1 MPVVHDSV
9 YNINFTYLCSLI
21 LTNHKMLIFNTMGLS
36 PDLLKG
42 IEELGFEK
50 PTPIQEKI
58 LPIFFEKENDIVGL
72 AQTGTGKT
80 AAFGLPIIEQI
91 DIGNKSVQ
99 ALILSP
105 TRELCIQISKDLR
118 NYSKFIKGLQV
129 VPVYGGA
136 SIDTQIRALK
146 KGVHII
152 VATPGRMLDLINRKV
167 AKIGNVKTVVLDE
180 ADEMLN
186 MGFRDELD
194 GILSKTSDTKRT
206 LLFSATMPREVARI
220 ANNYMNDPV
229 EITVGKQNAGA
240 ENINHIY
247 YQVHARNRYL
257 ALKRIADINPDIYGL
272 VFCRTR
278 METKEIADKLIK
290 DGYNADALHGD
301 LSQAQRDHVMKR
313 FRDKS
318 LQMLVATDVAARGID
333 VNDISHI
340 INYNLPDELDIYTH
354 RSGRTGRAGKSGTS
368 ILIVNYREVNRIPQ
382 IEKIIKKSFT
392 KALVPSGKEICNK
405 QLYKLIDKME
415 NVVVDEEQIAP
426 FLDSINI
433 KLESLTKEQIIKR
446 FVSLEFNRFIEYYKN
461 APDLNEKEERRER
474 RDKRDRG
481 DREERGK
488 RRGYKGNYSRFFM
501 NIGKKDGILPKNI
514 IGMINDNTSDRDIN
528 IGSIDLKDS
537 FSFFEVEEKYTST
550 ILSSLNKDVTFKGRE
565 VKVDIAED
573 KDSSEKPEGK
583 SRRREGSHRSESY
596 SNRRRHDG
604 SSGRE
609 SYRRKDDSK
618 RSDDSQGKE
627 SSRKRYD
634 SKKSDDSQGK
644 ESSRRRYD
652 SKKSDDSQ
660 GKESSR
666 RRYDSKKS
674 DDSQGK
680 ESSRRRY
687 DSKKNDDSQRG
698 ESSGR
703 SDSKSR
709 SDGSSRRESSSRSG
723 SSSRRESSSRRRD
736 NDKKGEN
743 RRKRI

>member
-1 MPVVHDSV
+1 MVFIAVFLRSFCTFATQ
-9 YNINFTYLCSLI
+9 NKKQA
-21 LTNHKMLIFNTMGLS
+21 KMLTFNTMGLS
-36 PDLLKG
+36 PNLLKG
-42 IEELGFEK
+42 IEELGFQK

-58 LPIFFEKENDIVGL
+58 IPIFFETERDIVGL

-91 DIGNKSVQ
+91 DIKDKTIQ
-99 ALILSP
+99 TLILAP
-105 TRELCIQISKDLR
+105 TRELCIQISKDLQ
-118 NYSKFIKGLQV
+118 NYSKHIKDLHV
-129 VPVYGGA
+129 VPIYGGA
-136 SIDTQIRALK
+136 PIENQIKALK
-146 KGVHII
+146 RGAQII
-152 VATPGRMLDLINRKV
+152 TATPGRMLDMIKRRA
-167 AKIGNVKTVVLDE
+167 AKIENIKTVVLDE

-220 ANNYMNDPV
+220 ANNYMNNPV

-565 VKVDIAED
+565 VKVDIAEE

-618 RSDDSQGKE
+618 RSDE
-627 SSRKRYD
+627 
-634 SKKSDDSQGK
+634 SQGK

-736 NDKKGEN
+736 NDKRGEN
-743 RRKRI
+743 RRRK